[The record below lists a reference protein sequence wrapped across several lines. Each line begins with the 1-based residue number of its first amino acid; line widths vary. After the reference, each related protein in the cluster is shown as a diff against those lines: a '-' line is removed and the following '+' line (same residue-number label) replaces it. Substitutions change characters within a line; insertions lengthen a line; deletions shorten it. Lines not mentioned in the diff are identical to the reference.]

1 MTKVIVVVKS
11 SLAVVIKWG
20 LLAGLITKQEIACNI
35 DVNKKISQKAR
46 EEILKNISKSFE
58 NIPEN
63 WLIEGEYKNDNFY
76 VLYIRNDKK
85 EILDV
90 DETIEWAKI
99 FEFCSP
105 PVKNK
110 LCINGIEKF
119 KNMEIRPRNK
129 FDKLEMIKQFGNN
142 GKEKNINWRLKVK
155 ETFYEK

>member
-1 MTKVIVVVKS
+1 MNQKANNIDDFVVKTYYEPINGIRMVIS
-11 SLAVVIKWG
+11 SCG
-20 LLAGLITKQEIACNI
+20 LI

-142 GKEKNINWRLKVK
+142 GKEKNVNWRLKVK